1 MKDCLD
7 LNKSQTS
14 RRWSR
19 YLEDGK
25 LSIRLAPEKKR
36 ELQLRLKKLGGG
48 YSLTDL
54 ILFGLSLEDAYLKR
68 KSLHQL
74 RADIDEMRAKEG
86 KGPQERDTIRE
97 FLQKM
102 RNRGASGPTVLA
114 PQESETVKVGND

>member
-25 LSIRLAPEKKR
+25 LSIRVAPEKKR
-36 ELQLRLKKLGGG
+36 ELQRRLRKLGAG

-54 ILFGLSLEDAYLKR
+54 ILFALSLEDAYLKR
-68 KSLHQL
+68 KSVRQL
-74 RADIDEMRAKEG
+74 AADIDEMKRQEG

-97 FLQKM
+97 FLQ
-102 RNRGASGPTVLA
+102 RVNNQVTEDGLQANSSR
-114 PQESETVKVGND
+114 